1 MIDERLLFSNEAE
14 CGVIG
19 ALLIDHDAANR
30 LNESLV
36 AEHFYRDDHRR
47 IFAAVLRLIAAGR
60 ACDIMAV
67 FAELEES
74 GDAARC
80 GGIGYLGEIAD
91 NTPSSANMH
100 RYTEIVIERATL
112 RSMRAAGD
120 EIAQRAV
127 EPGMSA
133 AEKVD
138 FAQSRVL
145 RLTESVRQ
153 KFEPVFMRD
162 AMRRQLARMAERM
175 DGTKAPGLS
184 TGFPDLDKRSS
195 GGLHPGQ
202 LIILAARPAMGK
214 AQPLDAKILFADG
227 VWRRMGDVAVGDAI
241 ASVDGAESRV
251 IGVFPQGVKKVF
263 RVTFSDGRSA
273 VACKEHLWSVMY
285 RDWPGP
291 RVVDT
296 GTLIEMLGKSRY
308 KNRLSVDVVSGDFG
322 GGQLPLDPYVLGV
335 LLGDGCMTKGTVR
348 LSSADAEIVDEVRR
362 RLGSS
367 SEVRKSS
374 GKYDYRIVSMGV
386 AGRLYK
392 DGCRLPYGRRYP
404 RELGH
409 NMLHMHRPK
418 VAHPVRE
425 ALELLGLAGLG
436 SGDKFIP
443 EVYFS
448 ASKEDR
454 LDLLRGL
461 MDTDGWA
468 EAHGSVRFTSS
479 SKALSEGVQ
488 RLVRSLGGLC
498 SIAEKRTTFVS
509 NGEKKSGMIAWI
521 CKIRH
526 ERAEGFFKLERKA
539 TRAIRGRNA
548 SVRLNVS
555 SIDECGETETQ
566 CIQVSHPSRLY
577 VTDNYVVTHNTAL
590 AMQIALH
597 FALNDIPSLVCSQ
610 EMPESD
616 LMNRIV
622 ALHARVE
629 LNRVIDTRT
638 MHDDDW
644 DRLVAASGAL
654 SDAPLAIDEQPSL
667 NIMAVRNKVRR
678 VRREYGRVGLLV
690 VDYLQ
695 LMVGD
700 GSEQNRNGEIEKIS
714 RGLKQLAKEEGMPV
728 LALSQLNREVEK
740 RPNKRPMAS
749 DLRDSGAI
757 EQDADV
763 IWTLYRDEVYHQEPA
778 SSPFFGYAELGIQ
791 KNRQGAAGG
800 FVGLAYRGALT
811 RFESVIEWPRVEE
824 KSERSGRRKG
834 FGND

>member
-162 AMRRQLARMAERM
+162 AMKRQLARMAERM

-214 AQPLDAKILFADG
+214 
-227 VWRRMGDVAVGDAI
+227 
-241 ASVDGAESRV
+241 
-251 IGVFPQGVKKVF
+251 
-263 RVTFSDGRSA
+263 
-273 VACKEHLWSVMY
+273 
-285 RDWPGP
+285 
-291 RVVDT
+291 
-296 GTLIEMLGKSRY
+296 
-308 KNRLSVDVVSGDFG
+308 
-322 GGQLPLDPYVLGV
+322 
-335 LLGDGCMTKGTVR
+335 
-348 LSSADAEIVDEVRR
+348 
-362 RLGSS
+362 
-367 SEVRKSS
+367 
-374 GKYDYRIVSMGV
+374 
-386 AGRLYK
+386 
-392 DGCRLPYGRRYP
+392 
-404 RELGH
+404 
-409 NMLHMHRPK
+409 
-418 VAHPVRE
+418 
-425 ALELLGLAGLG
+425 
-436 SGDKFIP
+436 
-443 EVYFS
+443 
-448 ASKEDR
+448 
-454 LDLLRGL
+454 
-461 MDTDGWA
+461 
-468 EAHGSVRFTSS
+468 
-479 SKALSEGVQ
+479 
-488 RLVRSLGGLC
+488 
-498 SIAEKRTTFVS
+498 
-509 NGEKKSGMIAWI
+509 
-521 CKIRH
+521 
-526 ERAEGFFKLERKA
+526 
-539 TRAIRGRNA
+539 
-548 SVRLNVS
+548 
-555 SIDECGETETQ
+555 
-566 CIQVSHPSRLY
+566 
-577 VTDNYVVTHNTAL
+577 TAL